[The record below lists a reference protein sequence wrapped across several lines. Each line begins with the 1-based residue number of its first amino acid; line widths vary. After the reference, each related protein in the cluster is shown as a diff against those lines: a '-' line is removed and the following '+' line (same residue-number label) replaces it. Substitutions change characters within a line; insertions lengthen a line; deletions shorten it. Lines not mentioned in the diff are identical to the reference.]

1 MKLISSSLAVVA
13 LSSILCSANADSNRD
28 AINPGD
34 KDVRWVVGGTL
45 FSVDNICADESR
57 DSGFVPTL
65 RFNGEKLFVRNASI
79 GYSIHQWNHLSVG
92 VIAGLHGSFLS
103 DEDNFDDN
111 QSLIGLEE
119 RDATIDGGLYFNHT
133 TDMGRL
139 NLTVLTDLGGKHDGQ
154 TAGLSYTFD
163 LTAGKW
169 SINPS
174 VGVQWLSN
182 NIVDHQYGVSQS
194 EQTITRS
201 AYSGGP
207 ALNWQA
213 GIRGRY
219 EINDRWDIN
228 LATGFTRMDSN
239 ISNSSIV
246 DEDTVYHGSVAVRYN
261 F

>member
-1 MKLISSSLAVVA
+1 MKLISSSLAILA
-13 LSSILCSANADSNRD
+13 LSSTLCGAHADSKRD

-34 KDVRWVVGGTL
+34 KDVRWVVGGTF
-45 FSVDNICADESR
+45 FSAENLYEGEGR
-57 DSGFVPTL
+57 ESGFVPTL
-65 RFNGEKLFVRNASI
+65 RFNGEKLFVRNSSI
-79 GYSIHQWNHLSVG
+79 GYSIHQWNHFSVG
-92 VIAGLHGSFLS
+92 AIAGLHGSFLS

-119 RDATIDGGLYFNHT
+119 RDATIDGGIYLNHT

-139 NLTVLTDLGGKHDGQ
+139 NLTVLTDLGSKHDGQ
-154 TAGLSYTFD
+154 SAGLSYTFD

-182 NIVDHQYGVSQS
+182 NIVDHHYGVSAS
-194 EQTITRS
+194 EETITRS
-201 AYSGGP
+201 AYSGGS

-219 EINDRWDIN
+219 EINDHWDIN
-228 LATGFTRMDSN
+228 LATGNTRLDSEV
-239 ISNSSIV
+239 SNSSIV
-246 DEDTVYHGSVAVRYN
+246 DEDTVYHGSVSVRYN